1 MHKTFIA
8 HGSAG
13 CIVSQEQ
20 VLKRGELLFCKLN
33 PSIAVQTEPLY
44 CCADRTPLLL
54 CKHNPSTA
62 VQAKT
67 LYCCADKT
75 PLLLCRLNS
84 FTAVQAKP
92 PYTHADRTLYTC
104 AG

>member
-44 CCADRTPLLL
+44 CCAD
-54 CKHNPSTA
+54 
-62 VQAKT
+62 
-67 LYCCADKT
+67 KT